1 MAAVQGRACR
11 AGSGGRT
18 VFIFKLSSKCHPSE
32 MLCLTVSSSLM
43 RCSLM
48 SPSWRHRGLPVGV
61 GGGSGDLAST
71 EAIVLF
77 VEQLRRVTLADK
89 KRISR
94 TQLNNITPYYS
105 TLPRVCRTTREVN
118 AAKEDGTTMIR
129 DCVNVM
135 MCDDGFILLSL
146 RHRR

>member
-1 MAAVQGRACR
+1 M
-11 AGSGGRT
+11 
-18 VFIFKLSSKCHPSE
+18 
-32 MLCLTVSSSLM
+32 
-43 RCSLM
+43 
-48 SPSWRHRGLPVGV
+48 
-61 GGGSGDLAST
+61 AST

-94 TQLNNITPYYS
+94 TAQHYTR

-118 AAKEDGTTMIR
+118 AAKEDGTTMIT